1 MNETRGDTTAPAGLV
16 SLQAAIAN
24 ALAVAVK
31 RGERVFV
38 VGGIVRD
45 LLMRRA
51 VGDHDLDL
59 VVEGDGTAF
68 ARDLSTAIGGALKA
82 HTAFL
87 TAKLSAPFSICQGH
101 APFLDEVDVATARSE
116 TYERPGALPTVA
128 PASIERDLWRR
139 DFSINAMALPLEV
152 YERHL
157 RRSAAESIEVE
168 QLVDPCG
175 GYAALASRALRIL
188 HGASFNDDPTRLF
201 RAVRYCVRLGFELD
215 NETEVAFRNAVERGA
230 LATISPRRV
239 WNEVMTSFDESSPR
253 KTLAALVERGLFSH
267 FQVIAAESMPR
278 LAEAIDRIETFR
290 AHVESDVFS
299 EAAKLLVVAI
309 ASESERA
316 EIVKATQEKKT
327 LLVRA
332 QGVAEGGAQ
341 YADPSELLAAF
352 GLHGTAELRDSLCH
366 ALGVSVS

>member
-1 MNETRGDTTAPAGLV
+1 MNDTCGDTTAPNGLV
-16 SLQAAIAN
+16 SLQAAVAN
-24 ALAVAVK
+24 ASAVALK

-68 ARDLSTAIGGALKA
+68 ARDLSTVIGGALKA
-82 HTAFL
+82 HDAFL
-87 TAKLSAPFSICQGH
+87 TAKLSAPFSNCQGPV
-101 APFLDEVDVATARSE
+101 PFLDEVDVATARSE

-152 YERHL
+152 YAQHL
-157 RRSAAESIEVE
+157 RRSVMESLELE

-175 GYAALASRALRIL
+175 GYAALTSRTVRIL
-188 HGASFNDDPTRLF
+188 HGGSFSDDPTRLF

-215 NETEVAFRNAVERGA
+215 NETEVAFRKAVEQGA

-253 KTLAALVERGLFSH
+253 KTLGAFVEHGLFSH
-267 FQVIAAESMPR
+267 FRVIAAESMPR
-278 LAEAIDRIETFR
+278 LAEAIDRLVLFR
-290 AHVESDVFS
+290 AYVESDVFT
-299 EAAKLLVVAI
+299 EAAKLLLLAVAS
-309 ASESERA
+309 AVERA
-316 EIVKATQEKKT
+316 EIVKASQEKKN

-332 QGVAEGGAQ
+332 RRVVEGHTQ
-341 YADPSELLAAF
+341 YVDPPEILAAF
-352 GLHGTAELRDSLCH
+352 GLHGTAELRNSLCH

>member
-1 MNETRGDTTAPAGLV
+1 MNDTRSDTSAPNGLV
-16 SLQAAIAN
+16 SLQSAIDT
-24 ALAVAVK
+24 ALAVAAK

-68 ARDLSTAIGGALKA
+68 ARDLSTVIGGALKVHA
-82 HTAFL
+82 PFL
-87 TAKLSAPFSICQGH
+87 TAKLSAPFSICEGH

-139 DFSINAMALPLEV
+139 DFSVNAMALPLEV
-152 YERHL
+152 YAKHL
-157 RRSAAESIEVE
+157 RHSIAESIELD

-175 GYAALASRALRIL
+175 GYAALASRAVSIL
-188 HGASFNDDPTRLF
+188 HQASFTDDPTRLF
-201 RAVRYCVRLGFELD
+201 RAIRYCVRLGFEFD
-215 NETEVAFRNAVERGA
+215 NETEVAFRKAVKQGA

-239 WNEVMTSFDESSPR
+239 WNEVVTCFDESSPR
-253 KTLAALVERGLFSH
+253 ETITAFVERGLFSH
-267 FQVIAAESMPR
+267 FRVVSTQCMPR
-278 LAEAIDRIETFR
+278 LAEALDRLMTFR
-290 AHVESDVFS
+290 SCVASDLFA
-299 EAAKLLVVAI
+299 EAGKLLVVAL

-332 QGVAEGGAQ
+332 QGVAEGRTQ
-341 YADPSELLAAF
+341 DADPTELLAAF
-352 GLHGTAELRDSLCH
+352 GLYGTVELRDLLSD